1 MHEDRTL
8 VEERI
13 EELRW
18 RLAPHLYR
26 VIAPLSATA
35 WKVPGEPVPFEQAR
49 AHDLGGSFTALPV
62 GSWWGPAWSTWWI
75 RVDGTLPTG
84 LPREDRERLE
94 MRIDLGFEG
103 DWAGNQ
109 SEGTV
114 FTIEGH
120 PLKGV
125 NPMNR
130 TVRLARGTTAERLR
144 QAGTPIIGADGG
156 VSLYIEAAAN
166 PNMGDYMNKPSP
178 NGDLPTRSPDPLW
191 QFRGAELVCRDDEVW
206 HLNLDVEVLDG
217 LMRRLPEDST
227 HRAVLLRGLEKATDA
242 VDSAGIVAGAAAAR
256 KILAPLI
263 TSGANASA
271 QHFTAVGH
279 AHIDSAWLW
288 PLRETRRK
296 VVRTYSN
303 VVALAEEYPDLH
315 FACTSAQHYQWLKEG
330 SAEVFSRV
338 KELIDAGQWDVVGG
352 MWVES
357 DTNLPS
363 GESLVRQLTS
373 GLRWMQRELGVR
385 PDCLWLPDSFGY
397 TGAMPQ
403 IARLAGMKW
412 FFTQKMSW
420 NQTNTLPHH
429 SFWWEGI
436 DGTRIWTHF
445 PPVDCYDSIVSP
457 EEVTKAERN
466 FKEKGRTPFSL
477 LPFGYGDGGGG
488 PVREMVERARRF
500 ADLEDAPR
508 IELGSPDS
516 FYRAAIEH
524 EDQAPVWRGE
534 MYLEFHRGVYTS
546 NHALK
551 QGNRRTEA
559 ALSALEWLA
568 AMAGRVGAPYPH
580 EELESLWQRME
591 LLQFHDI
598 LPGSSIAWV
607 NREAREEYSH
617 LAAEIEALTGRA
629 WAALTAQAQDDAVS
643 TAGQDTSWLHD
654 LPEMTVLNPAPQ
666 ARREVVDLSAAPG
679 GQQASGDRAPR
690 LALVELGGRGALP
703 LAQATVEPRHQVS
716 LTRRD
721 TQLVLDNGLVQA
733 VIGPDGNLS
742 SVTDLASGREL
753 LLPGTAGNRLVLH
766 PDHPS
771 CFDAWELQHHY
782 RHGRTEI
789 NAVDAIDVTVDT
801 ELRAQV
807 RVRRSFGSSTAV
819 QTITLDADSR
829 CLDLG
834 LDIDWQERA
843 RVLKVDF
850 PLAVRATHSVGE
862 IQFGSIE
869 RPIAPNTS
877 WDEARFETSAH
888 RWLLLSEPGYGVALA
903 NESTY
908 GHDVLPAGGSA
919 TAPTSGA
926 TARLTLLRSPQ
937 APDPEADRGHHSI
950 RYALVAGADLASAR
964 QAGERV
970 NEPVRLLPGALH
982 LPPLARVDGLTP
994 ASAAVVDTVKTAFD
1008 RSGDLVLRLHEDAGA
1023 HSIIDLTLAIDA
1035 AGIGEVDLLEDP
1047 VDHPTQELPD
1057 GALAAGAPV
1066 RLSLH
1071 PFQILT
1077 LKVALV

>member
-1 MHEDRTL
+1 MHEDRKL

-13 EELRW
+13 EELGW
-18 RLAPHLYR
+18 RLAPHLDR

-35 WKVPGEPVPFEQAR
+35 WKVPGEPVPFAQAR
-49 AHDLGGSFTALPV
+49 AHDQRGDFTELAT

-75 RVDGTLPTG
+75 RLDGVVPADLPE
-84 LPREDRERLE
+84 EDRERLE
-94 MRIDLGFEG
+94 MRVDLGFEG
-103 DWAGNQ
+103 SWAGNQ
-109 SEGTV
+109 AEGTV
-114 FTIEGH
+114 FTLEGH

-130 TVRLARGTTAERLR
+130 SVRLARGTTVERL
-144 QAGTPIIGADGG
+144 QAAGTPVIGADGSL
-156 VSLYIEAAAN
+156 SLYIEAAAN

-178 NGDLPTRSPDPLW
+178 NSDLLTRSQDPLW
-191 QFRGAELVCRDDEVW
+191 QFRGAELVCRNDEVW
-206 HLNLDVEVLDG
+206 HLKLDVEVLDG

-227 HRAVLLRGLEKATDA
+227 HRATLLRGLEKAVDA
-242 VDSAGIVAGAAAAR
+242 VDAAGIVQGAVAAR
-256 KILAPLI
+256 QVLAPLI
-263 TSGANASA
+263 ASGANASA

-296 VVRTYSN
+296 VVRTWSN

-330 SAEVFSRV
+330 SPEVFSRV
-338 KELIDAGQWDVVGG
+338 RELIASGQWDVVGG

-403 IARLAGMKW
+403 IARLAGMRW

-445 PPVDCYDSIVSP
+445 PPVDCYDSVVSP
-457 EEVTKAERN
+457 EEVIKAERG
-466 FKEKGRTPFSL
+466 FREKGRTPFSL

-488 PVREMVERARRF
+488 PVREMVERVRRF

-524 EDQAPVWRGE
+524 EEDAAVWSGE
-534 MYLEFHRGVYTS
+534 MYLELHRGVYTS

-559 ALSALEWLA
+559 ALSCLEWLA
-568 AMAGRVGAPYPH
+568 AMAEHAGAPYPH
-580 EELESLWQRME
+580 EQTESLWQRTE

-607 NREAREEYSH
+607 NREAREEYSR
-617 LAAEIEALTGRA
+617 LATEIEDLTRAA
-629 WAALTAQAQDDAVS
+629 WAALTAQAQDS
-643 TAGQDTSWLHD
+643 AGHGSSRLREG
-654 LPEMTVLNPAPQ
+654 PVMTVLNPAPQ
-666 ARREVVDLSAAPG
+666 ARREVVDLAAAWPAQEAG
-679 GQQASGDRAPR
+679 AAHQPR
-690 LALVELGGRGALP
+690 LVLVELGGRSALP
-703 LAQATVEPRHQVS
+703 LQEAAVEPRHRVS
-716 LTRRD
+716 LTRHD
-721 TQLVLDNGLVQA
+721 TRLVLDNGLVRA
-733 VIGPDGNLS
+733 VVGADGNLR
-742 SVTDLASGREL
+742 SVTDLTAGREL
-753 LLPGTAGNRLVLH
+753 LLPGQAGNRLVLH

-782 RHGRTEI
+782 RREREEI
-789 NAVDAIDVTVDT
+789 DAVDTVEVTTDT

-807 RVRRSFGSSTAV
+807 TVRRSFGSSTAT

-850 PLAVRATHSVGE
+850 PLAVRATRSVGE
-862 IQFGSIE
+862 IQFGAVE
-869 RPIAPNTS
+869 RPLAPNTS

-888 RWLLLSEPGYGVALA
+888 RWLLLSEPGYGAAVA

-908 GHDVLPAGGSA
+908 GHDVLPCGGSPS
-919 TAPTSGA
+919 TPTGGVN
-926 TARLTLLRSPQ
+926 ARLTLLRSPQ
-937 APDPEADRGHHSI
+937 APDPETDRGHHSI
-950 RYALVAGADLASAR
+950 RYSLVTGADAASAR
-964 QAGERV
+964 RAGERL
-970 NEPVRLLPGALH
+970 NEPLRLLPGTLR
-982 LPPLARVDGLTP
+982 LPSLVAVDGLTR

-1023 HSIIDLTLAIDA
+1023 HSVVDLRLAVDV
-1035 AGIGEVDLLEDP
+1035 AGVQEVDLLEDP
-1047 VDHPTQELPD
+1047 VDAPTQDLPD
-1057 GALAAGAPV
+1057 GAVSAGTPV

>member
-1 MHEDRTL
+1 MHDDRTL

-18 RLAPHLYR
+18 RLLPNLYR
-26 VIAPLSATA
+26 VIAPMHATA

-49 AHDLGGSFTALPV
+49 RQYDEGTFTGLAK

-75 RVDGTLPTG
+75 HVEGTVPTDLPSS
-84 LPREDRERLE
+84 DRERLE
-94 MRIDLGFEG
+94 LRVDLGFEG

-114 FTIEGH
+114 FTPQGH

-130 TVRLARGTTAERLR
+130 TVRLGRGTTAQRLA
-144 QAGTPIIGADGG
+144 QAGTPLVDSEGA
-156 VSLYIEAAAN
+156 VSLFIEAAAN

-178 NGDLPTRSPDPLW
+178 NGDLATRSQDPLW
-191 QFRGAELVCRDDEVW
+191 QFRGAELVVRNDEVW
-206 HLNLDVEVLDG
+206 HLSLDVEVLDG
-217 LMRRLPEDST
+217 LMRLLPETST
-227 HRAVLLRGLEKATDA
+227 HRAVLLRGLEQATDA
-242 VDSAGIVAGAAAAR
+242 VDSAGIIKGATAAR
-256 KILAPLI
+256 AVLAPLI
-263 TSGANASA
+263 ASGANSSA

-315 FACTSAQHYQWLKEG
+315 FACTSAQHYQWLQEG
-330 SAEVFSRV
+330 SPEVFSRV
-338 KELIDAGQWDVVGG
+338 KELIATGQWNVVGG

-373 GLRWMQRELGVR
+373 GLRWMERELGVR

-397 TGAMPQ
+397 TGALPQ
-403 IARLAGMKW
+403 IARLAGMRW

-420 NQTNTLPHH
+420 NQTNALPHH

-445 PPVDCYDSIVSP
+445 PPVDCYDSVVSP
-457 EEVTKAERN
+457 EEVMKADRG
-466 FKEKGRTPFSL
+466 FKEKGRTPYSL

-488 PVREMVERARRF
+488 PVREMVERARRL
-500 ADLEDAPR
+500 ADMEDAPR
-508 IELGSPDS
+508 VELGSPDS
-516 FYRAAIEH
+516 FYRAAIGL
-524 EDQAPVWRGE
+524 EDQAPVWSGE

-568 AMAGRVGAPYPH
+568 AMAQRAGAPYPH
-580 EELESLWQRME
+580 DELESLWQRTE

-607 NREAREEYSH
+607 NREARQEYARLAEEIES
-617 LAAEIEALTGRA
+617 LTQAAWEALTTDQEAEGSPCPA
-629 WAALTAQAQDDAVS
+629 GSETSSGTGLEDLTA
-643 TAGQDTSWLHD
+643 
-654 LPEMTVLNPAPQ
+654 LNPAPQ
-666 ARREVVDLSAAPG
+666 GRREVITLPAPRPEE
-679 GQQASGDRAPR
+679 QDCAPR
-690 LALVELGGRGALP
+690 LALVELDGRCAVP
-703 LAQATVEPRHQVS
+703 LAEAVVEPRHRVRLSRQDS
-716 LTRRD
+716 D
-721 TQLVLDNGLVQA
+721 LVLDNGLVRA
-733 VIGPDGNLS
+733 VVGPDGNLS
-742 SVTDLASGREL
+742 AVTDLVAGREL
-753 LLPGTAGNRLVLH
+753 LLTGARGNRLVLH

-771 CFDAWELQHHY
+771 SFDAWELQHHY
-782 RHGRTEI
+782 RREREEI
-789 NAVDAIDVTVDT
+789 DAVDAVEVSADT
-801 ELRAQV
+801 DLRAQV
-807 RVRRSFGSSTAV
+807 TVRRSFGSSSVV

-850 PLAVRATHSVGE
+850 PLAVRATRSVGE
-862 IQFGSIE
+862 IQFGSVE
-869 RPIAPNTS
+869 RPVAPNTS

-908 GHDVLPAGGSA
+908 GHDVLPAGGTA
-919 TAPTSGA
+919 TAPTGGVC
-926 TARLTLLRSPQ
+926 ARLTLLRSPQ

-950 RYALVAGADLASAR
+950 RYSLVAGADLAGAR
-964 QAGERV
+964 LAGERV
-970 NEPVRLLPGALH
+970 NEPVRLLPGSLS
-982 LPPLARVDGLTP
+982 LPSLVRLDGVSD
-994 ASAAVVDTVKTAFD
+994 ASAAVLDTVKTAFD

-1023 HSIIDLTLAIDA
+1023 HSIIDLRLALDA
-1035 AGIGEVDLLEDP
+1035 ARLDEVDLLEEP
-1047 VDHPTQELPD
+1047 VDEPTQELPD
-1057 GALAAGAPV
+1057 GALRAGQPV
-1066 RLSLH
+1066 RLALH

-1077 LKVALV
+1077 LKVALP